1 MSRTM
6 VVTGGAGF
14 VGSHAVE
21 FFADRGWNVVAIDN
35 MSRGEML
42 GRSGTDTPKY
52 NWNYLSGKNRIT
64 LLNASVTDAERMEKL
79 VSNADAV
86 IHTAG
91 QVAVTTSLTDPRR
104 DFETN
109 MLGTFN
115 VLEACRK
122 SGRNPAVIFCSTNK
136 VYGENVNRLPVRLNG
151 DRYEYTDKAF
161 EHGIPESFSVDGC
174 EHTPYGASK
183 LAADLYVQEYS
194 HTYGLKAAVF
204 RMSCIYGTR
213 QFGNEDQGWVAHFIL
228 SALRNK
234 KITIYGDG
242 KQVRDVLFVSDL
254 IAAYNAFLE
263 SPLKGGLFNMG
274 GGSENTL
281 SLLELVERIEKM
293 TGRRPDISFDEWRNG
308 DQKVYISDIRKA
320 IKQLGWKP
328 KVSVEEGLQRLEN
341 WAAGA

>member
-1 MSRTM
+1 M

-21 FFADRGWNVVAIDN
+21 FFADNGWNVVALDN

-42 GRSGTDTPKY
+42 GQSGTDTPKY
-52 NWNYLSGKNRIT
+52 NWNYLAGKRGIA
-64 LLNASVTDAERMEKL
+64 LVNASVTDADRMEKL
-79 VSNADAV
+79 VSDADAV

-122 SGRNPAVIFCSTNK
+122 SKHTPTVIFCSTNK

-151 DRYEYTDKAF
+151 DRYEYAGKEF
-161 EHGIPESFSVDGC
+161 EQGIPESFSVDGC

-183 LAADLYVQEYS
+183 LAADLYAQEYS
-194 HTYGLKAAVF
+194 HSYGLRTAVF

-213 QFGNEDQGWVAHFIL
+213 QFGNEDQGWIAHFIL

-263 SPLKGGLFNMG
+263 SQSKTGLFNMG
-274 GGSENTL
+274 GGPRNTL
-281 SLLELVERIEKM
+281 SLGELVERIERM
-293 TGRRPDISFDEWRNG
+293 TGRKQDISFAGWRNG
-308 DQKVYISDIRKA
+308 DQRVYISDTRHA
-320 IKQLGWKP
+320 IEQLGWEP
-328 KVSVEEGLQRLEN
+328 KVSVEEGLQRLSN
-341 WAAGA
+341 WAANA